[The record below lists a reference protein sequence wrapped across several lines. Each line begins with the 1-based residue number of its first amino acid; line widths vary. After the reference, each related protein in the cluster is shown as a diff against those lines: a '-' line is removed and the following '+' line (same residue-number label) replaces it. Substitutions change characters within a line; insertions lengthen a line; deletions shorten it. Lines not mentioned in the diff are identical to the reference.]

1 MLARLALSQLQV
13 TRGEFEGALKSVGAI
28 LQADPNNTNAR
39 LIESAA
45 LMGMKKYSDS
55 RQLLQNMLA
64 RNPNSPDAYFQLGMV
79 NLAENK
85 YKEAEES
92 FRKAYQLN
100 PANSRGLMGVVETY
114 MAQNRTDQAIQLLRE
129 ETRRFPA
136 RTDYRI
142 ALGNTAVR
150 AGKYDMAVAEF
161 QQAIKGIDGKS
172 RMAGD
177 VYLRIG
183 ETFRRKG
190 DLNSSIANLQ
200 KAREIMP
207 ENPMVV
213 STLALTLDA
222 AGRRTEARQAYEQT
236 LHLDPGN
243 GVALNNLAFLI
254 AEAGGDLD
262 QALTFAQRAKQ
273 VLPNLL
279 EVSDTLGWIYLKK
292 NLSDNAVQIF
302 SELVKKEPNHSTYRY
317 HLGMALSQKGD
328 KPRALKELEQALQNN
343 PAKEEAVKIRELMS
357 RIG

>member
-1 MLARLALSQLQV
+1 M
-13 TRGEFEGALKSVGAI
+13 GAI
-28 LQADPNNTNAR
+28 LQADANNANAR

-45 LMGMKKYSDS
+45 LMGLKKYSDS
-55 RQLLQNMLA
+55 RQLLQNMLG
-64 RNPNSPDAYFQLGMV
+64 RHPNSPDVYFQLGVV
-79 NLAENK
+79 NLAESK
-85 YKEAEES
+85 YKDAEES

-114 MAQNRTDQAIQLLRE
+114 MAQNRPDQALQLLQD

-150 AGKYDMAVAEF
+150 AGKYDVAVAEF
-161 QQAIKGIDGKS
+161 QQVLKAIDGKS
-172 RMAGD
+172 RTAGD

-207 ENPMVV
+207 ENAVVV

-222 AGRRTEARQAYEQT
+222 AGRRSEARQAYEQT
-236 LHLDPGN
+236 LGLDPGN

-254 AEAGGDLD
+254 AEGGGDLD

-292 NLSDNAVQIF
+292 NLSDNAIQIF
-302 SELVKKEPNHSTYRY
+302 ADLVKKEPNHSTYRY

-328 KPRALKELEQALQNN
+328 KPRALKELEQALQSN
-343 PAKEEAVKIRELMS
+343 PPKEEAAKIRDLITK
-357 RIG
+357 IG